1 MTKVATAETLN
12 SAKATSR
19 NRAGSP
25 DGRRRATRNRC
36 SVPTARPRTANW
48 TLRGAVPR
56 RLCRWRSASPRQPA
70 PTMNATPVGAEG
82 PPMTNTRYAAVTT
95 IAVAVGTT
103 PKKTPAMASS
113 RPKVQREPP
122 RVVERRAAS
131 PEVEQQPEHQQ
142 ECGVLD
148 EPREDGYGAPPHVSA
163 CCYDCRITRARA
175 RPVVSAAACSRRSQ
189 TPLGACVRQ
198 CRCRQAMTTCA
209 RSRAQR
215 LRVQGRPGG
224 ADLTRPT
231 GP

>member
-148 EPREDGYGAPPHVSA
+148 EPREDGYGAPPTYRHAATTAAS
-163 CCYDCRITRARA
+163 RGRARA
-175 RPVVSAAACSRRSQ
+175 PLSA
-189 TPLGACVRQ
+189 
-198 CRCRQAMTTCA
+198 
-209 RSRAQR
+209 R
-215 LRVQGRPGG
+215 LRAHAVVRHRLERAYGN
-224 ADLTRPT
+224 ADVAKQ
-231 GP
+231 